1 MRLCKKMGEK
11 KIKEGAL
18 ARCSPQ
24 HVLTHVDEGNVAYI
38 LRAHICSD
46 WRLLGFQG
54 NQLPALFRLFMVHSF
69 QAGILS
75 LQAVYE
81 CRCQQPPLP
90 RGEKLGGGRRTPLLG
105 LDMQVW
111 EPSREEES
119 ERWQAG
125 MQRKFL
131 KPTVLF
137 QPFSRRI
144 SFHFRL
150 PQVPAVCS
158 SSHEAA
164 VLPFQVQR
172 TYTGGILR
180 ASARLSWA
188 RPHFVDTVT
197 HLGGSSCKVVGRAGG
212 RIGSLF
218 VWPFPFFLPLQYVQS
233 SSFISLGCCHLPC
246 RQRSCFFPWSNK
258 GES

>member
-1 MRLCKKMGEK
+1 
-11 KIKEGAL
+11 
-18 ARCSPQ
+18 
-24 HVLTHVDEGNVAYI
+24 
-38 LRAHICSD
+38 
-46 WRLLGFQG
+46 
-54 NQLPALFRLFMVHSF
+54 MVHSF
-69 QAGILS
+69 QARILS
-75 LQAVYE
+75 LQAVCE
-81 CRCQQPPLP
+81 CRCQQPSLP

-105 LDMQVW
+105 LDVQVW
-111 EPSREEES
+111 EPSRNEES

-125 MQRKFL
+125 MQRKYWFL

-137 QPFSRRI
+137 QPFSHRI

-150 PQVPAVCS
+150 SQVPAICS

-172 TYTGGILR
+172 TYTGGIPC
-180 ASARLSWA
+180 ASAWLSWA

-197 HLGGSSCKVVGRAGG
+197 HLGGSSCKVVRRAGG
-212 RIGSLF
+212 RAGSVF

-246 RQRSCFFPWSNK
+246 WQRSCFFLQSNK